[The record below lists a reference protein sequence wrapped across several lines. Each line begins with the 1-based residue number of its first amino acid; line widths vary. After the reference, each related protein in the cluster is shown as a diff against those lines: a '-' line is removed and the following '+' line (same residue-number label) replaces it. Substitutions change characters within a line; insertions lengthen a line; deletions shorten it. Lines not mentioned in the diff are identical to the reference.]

1 MPSNENWFIKCG
13 ARSGGALSRGG
24 KQGDG
29 DGEDGGLRDLG
40 ALQGFGW
47 TGGHQ
52 LAERLAECGLSLR
65 QHGACGGGGCEGGG
79 THADALRAL
88 PREDPRGDRRHAA
101 NPSRPPRGLR

>member
-1 MPSNENWFIKCG
+1 MPGDEDRLVERC
-13 ARSGGALSRGG
+13 ARSGGAFSRGG
-24 KQGDG
+24 EEGDG

-40 ALQGFGW
+40 ALEGFGW

-52 LAERLAECGLSLR
+52 LAKRLAQCGLSLR

-88 PREDPRGDRRHAA
+88 SREDPRGDR
-101 NPSRPPRGLR
+101 